1 MIRLLAHPLHPS
13 PVRRHT
19 GSLRKRDNLLR
30 GEREKGVGEETNH
43 TTARKLVLYK
53 LFNTL

>member
-30 GEREKGVGEETNH
+30 GEREKGVGEEPNQM
-43 TTARKLVLYK
+43 TARKPGPL
-53 LFNTL
+53 